1 MKSRIRKMLMGDT
14 VFCEYAKITAPDDI
28 EEKVY
33 LDIAGVLI
41 DISKDHWLLCIEPI
55 VFGVWMEKGKTF
67 KNDQECHMYIGE
79 REVDVTLELCGH
91 IAEEE
96 GSLYLMKLKKS
107 GIYQLNF
114 IKTWLLYYRYYRRG
128 GLSFHRFK
136 SFVAAYSYPRR
147 IRLVTFRQD
156 DYFNIFPMD
165 LLGDISAH
173 GRYVFGLRH
182 TNTSLKRIIETG
194 KLAVCEVPY
203 KYEKIIYQLGK
214 HHSSRPPTLDELP
227 FNVAPSKNFE
237 FYIPDVAESYKE
249 VHILRNT
256 DLGSHMLLWG
266 ETVGEERTTVPG
278 DHLYLVH
285 FLHFLYQKKRA
296 PYQIGLT

>member
-1 MKSRIRKMLMGDT
+1 MLMGDT
-14 VFCEYAKITAPDDI
+14 VFTEYAKITVPDDI
-28 EEKVY
+28 QEKVY
-33 LDIAGVLI
+33 LDIAGVRM

-55 VFGVWMEKGKTF
+55 VFGIWVEKERGF
-67 KNDQECHMYIGE
+67 DGQGCRECHMYIGD
-79 REVDVTLELCGH
+79 REVDITLELRGR
-91 IAEEE
+91 IEEQA

-147 IRLVTFRQD
+147 IRLVTFRQK

-165 LLGDISAH
+165 LLGDIPAH

-182 TNTSLKRIIETG
+182 TNTSLKRILETG
-194 KLAVCEVPY
+194 KLAVCEVPS

-214 HHSSRPPTLDELP
+214 HHSSLPPALDELP
-227 FNVAPSKNFE
+227 FSVGPSKNFE
-237 FYIPDVAESYKE
+237 FYIPGVAESYKE
-249 VHILRNT
+249 VHITRNI
-256 DLGSHMLLWG
+256 DLGSHILLWG
-266 ETVGEERTTVPG
+266 ETIGEETLAVPG

-285 FLHFLYQKKRA
+285 FLHFLYQKERA
-296 PYQIGLT
+296 PYQMGLI